1 MCFLIKEYSMK
12 RNLDVIRKIMIY
24 CEETLRPGAF
34 LSVKNIPNSLY
45 EEIDSSMTK
54 DEFMEHFIL
63 LEESRLIEGKGLKL
77 ISGLYAEFMVIRI
90 TSTGH
95 DFLDALRNET
105 VWSAV
110 KEKVNLVGGVALST
124 MIDIAKDYIK
134 KNLLGL

>member
-1 MCFLIKEYSMK
+1 MK

-24 CEETLRPGAF
+24 CEETLKPGAI
-34 LSVKNIPNSLY
+34 LHAKNMPKSLY
-45 EEIDSSMTK
+45 KEIDSSMTE
-54 DEFMEHFIL
+54 DEFIEHVVL
-63 LEESRLIEGKGLKL
+63 LEECHLIEGKGLKL